1 MSFQVSKG
9 THMHAGSEDLDHVG
23 IKILASKA
31 IINLVNQSLYNTIVT
46 TPTNQVWGM
55 N

>member
-31 IINLVNQSLYNTIVT
+31 IINLVNQFYNTILT
-46 TPTNQVWGM
+46 IPTKQVRGL

>member
-9 THMHAGSEDLDHVG
+9 THMHAGSDDLDHVG

-31 IINLVNQSLYNTIVT
+31 IINLVNQFYNTIVT
-46 TPTNQVWGM
+46 TPTKRVWGM